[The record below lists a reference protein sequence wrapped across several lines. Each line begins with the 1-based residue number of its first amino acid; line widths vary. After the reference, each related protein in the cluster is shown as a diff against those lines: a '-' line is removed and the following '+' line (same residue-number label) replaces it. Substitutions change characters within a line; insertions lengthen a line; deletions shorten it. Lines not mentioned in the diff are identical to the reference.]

1 MHIYL
6 SPHHDDVCFSLGH
19 LASRQGGEVVNIFTR
34 SDYVGADMA
43 LPVAPEERIAAI
55 SALRLKEDLAFVQ
68 AAGLARH
75 DLFLEEPSL
84 TGFGP
89 FDLSGLHAAVTRTA
103 DRLIPVL
110 LKLLPPDGDPRLA
123 ALYCPAGIGGHRDHI
138 STLLAVGRAHGEL
151 RERCTLHL
159 YEDLHYASM
168 PREREAGLQRAAKV
182 FSGMTLSSTI
192 HAMSENESLRKMQL
206 IGLYASQHDTPPQ
219 PQKFT
224 PASHLTKSMH
234 EIVWTVSTE
243 N

>member
-34 SDYVGADMA
+34 SDYVGANMA
-43 LPVAPEERIAAI
+43 LPAAPEERIEAI

-89 FDLSGLHAAVTRTA
+89 FDLSELQAAVTRTA
-103 DRLIPVL
+103 DRLIPFL
-110 LKLLPPDGDPRLA
+110 FDLLPPAGDPVH
-123 ALYCPAGIGGHRDHI
+123 LYCPAGIGGHRDHI
-138 STLLAVGRAHGEL
+138 STLLAVARAYGEL

-182 FSGMTLSSTI
+182 FSGMALSPAI
-192 HAMSENESLRKMQL
+192 HAMNENEGSRKMQL
-206 IGLYASQHDTPPQ
+206 IGLYASQHDTPAQ